1 METELKSDT
10 KSELKSELDFIDAIV
25 KQYEGEE
32 GMLIPMLQDIQAEY
46 GYLQADHL
54 RSLSRALKVP
64 LARIYGVAT
73 FYASFRLS
81 PKGQHDVTLC
91 MGTVCYLKG
100 SARISEVICG
110 EYGVEPGGTTS
121 DRLFTLNL
129 VNCVGACALAPV
141 MIVDG
146 KYHDAMTPES
156 ALKIL
161 RGLSSE
167 EREAAEPEPAKTHV
181 PAKPTEQAKPSE
193 PPVKAVKAK
202 RKTPALKMPA
212 EEAVPQVGGEPQEKP
227 AVKTPQKASKKK
239 AGKK

>member
-1 METELKSDT
+1 MKPETNTDIASGIESPAAADA
-10 KSELKSELDFIDAIV
+10 DFIDAVV
-25 KQYEGEE
+25 KRYERDE

-46 GYLQADHL
+46 GYLPADHL
-54 RSLSRALKVP
+54 RCLSRMLKVP
-64 LARIYGVAT
+64 LSRIYSVAT

-110 EYGVEPGGTTS
+110 EYGVEPGGTTK

-146 KYHDAMTPES
+146 TYHAAMTPES

-161 RGLSSE
+161 RGLSSGE
-167 EREAAEPEPAKTHV
+167 KAESDTERSESTTAEGEAVEKKAAEPAAP
-181 PAKPTEQAKPSE
+181 
-193 PPVKAVKAK
+193 
-202 RKTPALKMPA
+202 
-212 EEAVPQVGGEPQEKP
+212 
-227 AVKTPQKASKKK
+227 K
-239 AGKK
+239 AGNGVKSEAGPGARRTSSGKAASQNASGIRPAADSKGV